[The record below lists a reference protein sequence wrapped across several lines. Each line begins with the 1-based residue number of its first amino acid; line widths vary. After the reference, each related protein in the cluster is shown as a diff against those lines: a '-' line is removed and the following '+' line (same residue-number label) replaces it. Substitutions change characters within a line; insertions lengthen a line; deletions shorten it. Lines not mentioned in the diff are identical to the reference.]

1 MMRPSPV
8 RSTGFANGQCKW
20 LIALLFLVLATTGCL
35 HRKVPTPT
43 FTARKCPI
51 DSLPYQAVYNG
62 VLLNHGELC
71 MAINP
76 VTNRPMGVFAVQEYN
91 PYTETDMDEDVGD
104 VKATKAPRWKFWRKL
119 RKRDNDDKHK
129 DKDRD

>member
-1 MMRPSPV
+1 MRQRPV
-8 RSTGFANGQCKW
+8 CSTYFCNDPRKW
-20 LIALLFLVLATTGCL
+20 LFALLFLLMAATGCL
-35 HRKVPTPT
+35 HRKVPAPQ
-43 FTARKCPI
+43 FGVRKCPI

-91 PYTETDMDEDVGD
+91 PYTETDRDDDAGD
-104 VKATKAPRWKFWRKL
+104 TKPKKASWWKFWKKRK
-119 RKRDNDDKHK
+119 DGDKD

>member
-1 MMRPSPV
+1 MRQRPV
-8 RSTGFANGQCKW
+8 RSVGFSNDPCKW
-20 LIALLFLVLATTGCL
+20 LCALMFMVMVTTGCL
-35 HRKVPTPT
+35 HRKAPAPQFGV
-43 FTARKCPI
+43 RKCPI

-91 PYTETDMDEDVGD
+91 PYTETDRDDDSGD
-104 VKATKAPRWKFWRKL
+104 TKPTKSHWWKFWK
-119 RKRDNDDKHK
+119 KHRDGDK